1 MKAANKKQII
11 MNRNEKQP
19 THSGSL
25 NYYSATQYLNGG
37 LWGKMD
43 TEIRKKIERE
53 RKNIYIET
61 CGRMLKQSY

>member
-11 MNRNEKQP
+11 MNRNKKQP

-43 TEIRKKIERE
+43 TEIKKKDRKRE
-53 RKNIYIET
+53 KEHLHRNMRT
-61 CGRMLKQSY
+61 HA